1 MCLILDQGH
10 LRPGSGGET
19 LRFGREVWKRES
31 AAPWSLRC

>member
-19 LRFGREVWKRES
+19 LRFGR
-31 AAPWSLRC
+31 